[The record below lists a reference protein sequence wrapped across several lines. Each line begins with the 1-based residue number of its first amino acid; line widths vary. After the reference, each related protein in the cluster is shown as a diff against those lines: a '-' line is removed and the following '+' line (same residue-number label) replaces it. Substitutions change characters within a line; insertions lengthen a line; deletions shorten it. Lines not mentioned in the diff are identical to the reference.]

1 VSVRIPLSKI
11 YRAFP
16 EFDPF
21 PDEECERYI
30 RYAYR
35 QAQFRIGCVPL
46 IIGAAVFAVWSPT
59 LMMISRALG
68 PSARPGGTGDWILVT
83 LVISAIVVPGLCGLI
98 ARDRI
103 LLRVLHDR
111 IKTARCPQC
120 QFSLLG
126 LPVVNGAAR
135 CPECGTNIALHQ
147 HNLTAE
153 DLQIR
158 RVGEA
163 GAPDEGY
170 ERCVKCRFDVRGVSI
185 IQNTVRCPEC
195 GHVEVLH
202 KRAVIESVYGGRTP
216 HAYVDQHARITVC
229 PTCRQT
235 LLGMPIYD
243 GEARCQGCG
252 FIASVEARPGDNHPA
267 AESASEVGLR
277 MKRLRAEPER
287 KRNTE
292 QSEQAESSGDKGG

>member
-1 VSVRIPLSKI
+1 MRIPLSKI

-35 QAQFRIGCVPL
+35 QARYRIGCIPV
-46 IIGAAVFAVWSPT
+46 IIGAAVFAVWSPI
-59 LMMISRALG
+59 LVVIVRMVGSSI
-68 PSARPGGTGDWILVT
+68 RPGGAGDWILVA
-83 LVISAIVVPGLCGLI
+83 LVVSAIAVPGLCALI

-120 QFSLLG
+120 EFSLLG
-126 LPVVNGAAR
+126 LPVANGIAR
-135 CPECGTNIALHQ
+135 CPECGMKIQLSM
-147 HNLTAE
+147 HNLTPE

-163 GAPDEGY
+163 DAPDEGY
-170 ERCVKCRFDVRGVSI
+170 EHCTACGFEVRGVSI
-185 IQNTVRCPEC
+185 IKNTVRCPEC

-202 KRAVIESVYGGRTP
+202 KRAIVNSLYGGRIP
-216 HAYVDQHARITVC
+216 HAYVDQHARITIC
-229 PTCRQT
+229 PGCTRS
-235 LLGMPIYD
+235 LIGLPIFD
-243 GEARCQGCG
+243 GQARCPECDC
-252 FIASVEARPGDNHPA
+252 IASVEPRPGDNQPA
-267 AESASEVGLR
+267 AETASDVGLR
-277 MKRLRAEPER
+277 IKRLRDGSDEN
-287 KRNTE
+287 RNTE
-292 QSEQAESSGDKGG
+292 GAEQAEDSRGEAG

>member
-1 VSVRIPLSKI
+1 MRLPLSKV

-16 EFDPF
+16 EFDAF

-35 QAQFRIGCVPL
+35 QAQYRIGCIPV
-46 IIGAAVFAVWSPT
+46 IVGAAVFAVWGPILT
-59 LMMISRALG
+59 VIANLLG
-68 PSARPGGTGDWILVT
+68 PSFRPGGTSDWIVVILV
-83 LVISAIVVPGLCGLI
+83 VSAFAVPGIAGLLM
-98 ARDRI
+98 RDRV

-126 LPVVNGAAR
+126 LPVTKGAAR
-135 CPECGTNIALHQ
+135 CPECGMHIALHK

-170 ERCVKCRFDVRGVSI
+170 EHCGKCGFDVRGVSI
-185 IQNTVRCPEC
+185 VKNTVRCPEC
-195 GHVEVLH
+195 GHVQVLH
-202 KRAVIESVYGGRTP
+202 KRAVIESVYRGRVP
-216 HAYVDQHARITVC
+216 HAFVDQHARITIC
-229 PTCRQT
+229 PTCRGT
-235 LLGMPIYD
+235 LLGMPIYN
-243 GEARCQGCG
+243 GEASCQDCG
-252 FIASVEARPGDNHPA
+252 FIASVEPRPGDNQPA

-277 MKRLRAEPER
+277 IKRLRGENTGDQANEQPE
-287 KRNTE
+287 
-292 QSEQAESSGDKGG
+292 S